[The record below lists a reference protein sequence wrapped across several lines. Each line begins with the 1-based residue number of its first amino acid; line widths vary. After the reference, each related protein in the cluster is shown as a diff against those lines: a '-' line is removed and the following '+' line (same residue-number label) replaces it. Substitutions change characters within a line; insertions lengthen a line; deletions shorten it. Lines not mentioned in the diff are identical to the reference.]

1 MSGVGSMQESE
12 IRTKL
17 RSWIVKHTKAPAAK
31 AAAFSDDTRILE
43 EGILSSLDIVEFVLF
58 IESLRGEDIDTDDIE
73 PEVFTS
79 VNTLY
84 EAFFAQVT

>member
-1 MSGVGSMQESE
+1 MQEQE

-17 RSWIVKHTKAPAAK
+17 RDWIVKHSKATGK
-31 AAAFSDDTRILE
+31 ASFGDDTKILE

-73 PEVFTS
+73 PQVFTS
-79 VNTLY
+79 INTLY
-84 EAFFAQVT
+84 AAFFTQVA